1 MDNQDQHAGAPAEP
15 ESLEQT
21 GLGATLVEHLIIKIL
36 YFRGELYGQDLCQA
50 MALKFSVIQ
59 DVLEALIL
67 QHQIQVKRSLG
78 VGRISSLLSLTESG
92 RSRAR
97 EYLDANQYAGAAP
110 VPMDQYAEMVRA
122 QRPREGWLTKEALRK
137 SFGSMVITERLL
149 SQVGPAVSA
158 ANSLL
163 LYGKPGDGKTFLVEQ
178 LNNLEGSPV
187 FLPYAIECQ
196 GNIIQVFDPIFHQR
210 LDAEEQPS
218 VLTIAVE
225 RSHDRRWVK
234 CKRPFIV
241 SGGELSLEMLDLRY
255 NATSKI
261 YEAPFQLKANNGIY
275 LVDDFGRQHAT
286 PAEVLNRWIVPMER
300 RVDYLSFLTGGKMT
314 VPFET
319 FLVFSTN
326 LNPSN
331 LGDEA
336 FLRRI
341 QYKLLLHSPSEAE
354 FAQIFER
361 ACAARRLPSSP
372 GLLGRFLEKRFRR
385 TAKPLRRCHP
395 RDLLFHALN
404 LIHFEKLPHTLNDE
418 ILDRAFESCF
428 VEDGETAAPAPQ
440 ASAAPAPLPSATL
453 APLPSA
459 APAPLPSATPAPLP
473 SAAPAPLP
481 SAARAPLPS
490 ATPAPLP
497 SATPAPLPSEA
508 PDLATHAS
516 RIPSV
521 FGRLCFLAGHREES
535 GPGGDARTPA
545 SLHLQAFQNW
555 LGLTLE
561 QKSRDLTVYTSVAAN
576 RARVSGDRADF
587 IGRLTPAGFLAAEAE
602 LFANGLN
609 TLLDICTLN
618 GVADLAAA

>member
-1 MDNQDQHAGAPAEP
+1 MDTQDHRTDAPAEP

-50 MALKFSVIQ
+50 MALRFSVIQ
-59 DVLEALIL
+59 EVLESLIL

-78 VGRISSLLSLTESG
+78 VGRISSLLALTESG

-110 VPMDQYAEMVRA
+110 VPMEQYAEMVRV
-122 QRPREGWLTKEALRK
+122 QRPREGWLTKEALRQ
-137 SFGSMVITERLL
+137 SFNGMVITERLL

-163 LYGKPGDGKTFLVEQ
+163 LYGKPGDGKTFLIEQ

-210 LDAEEQPS
+210 LDEEQPS

-241 SGGELSLEMLDLRY
+241 SGGELSLDMLDLRH
-255 NATSKI
+255 NRTSNI

-275 LVDDFGRQHAT
+275 LIDDFGRQHAT

-314 VPFET
+314 APFET

-341 QYKLLLHSPSEAE
+341 QYKLLLHSPSEDE
-354 FAQIFER
+354 FSQIFQR
-361 ACAARRLPSSP
+361 ACTARRIPCTP
-372 GLLGRFLEKRFRR
+372 GLLSRFLDKRFRR
-385 TAKPLRRCHP
+385 TGKALRRCHP

-404 LIHFEKLPHTLNDE
+404 LIHFEKLPHSLNDE

-428 VEDGETAAPAPQ
+428 VEDHETA
-440 ASAAPAPLPSATL
+440 

-459 APAPLPSATPAPLP
+459 APQP
-473 SAAPAPLP
+473 SAAPAPQP
-481 SAARAPLPS
+481 SA
-490 ATPAPLP
+490 
-497 SATPAPLPSEA
+497 A
-508 PDLATHAS
+508 PDLAAQAS
-516 RIPSV
+516 RIPTV
-521 FGRLCFLAGHREES
+521 FGRLCFLAGHRDES
-535 GPGGDARTPA
+535 GSGNAPARA
-545 SLHLQAFQNW
+545 LLHVQAFQDW
-555 LGLTLE
+555 MGLTLE
-561 QKSRDLTVYTSVAAN
+561 QQSLDLTGYTSIDAN
-576 RARVSGDRADF
+576 RANLSGDRVAF
-587 IGRLTPAGFLAAEAE
+587 IERLTPAGFLTVEAE
-602 LFANGLN
+602 MFAYGLN
-609 TLLDICTLN
+609 TLLDIGSLN
-618 GVADLAAA
+618 AVAVLAAA